1 MSLSFTTYD
10 GLIDAIAETLNRE
23 DLEESIPGWIV
34 LAEEQ
39 HKTDLRIRDMLTRT
53 TTQIT
58 ARTLALPTGFLK
70 FKRLRVSAT
79 STGYPYPIEIV
90 SGDELVRHW
99 RAEDMGTGS
108 PPLLDRPANMPRYVS
123 IDSVMEFDVDPSEYD
138 DDEPYLQMLYWKSFT
153 ALSTTNTS
161 NALLTRAPGAYFY
174 GALVHSAPY
183 LLDDERIQVWRNEY
197 ATIVARL
204 NMNDRD
210 PGGQLTS
217 RVAGRTP

>member
-1 MSLSFTTYD
+1 MALAFTTYD
-10 GLIDAIAETLNRE
+10 GLIDAIASTLNRT
-23 DLEESIPGWIV
+23 DLEADIPGWID

-79 STGYPYPIEIV
+79 STGYPYEIKIV
-90 SGDELVRHW
+90 TADELVRHW
-99 RAEDMGTGS
+99 RAEDMGTGN

-123 IDSVMEFDVDPSEYD
+123 IDSVMEFDVDPSEFD
-138 DDEPYLQMLYWKSFT
+138 DTAPYLQMLYWKSFT
-153 ALSTTNTS
+153 ALSDDNTS
-161 NALLTRAPGAYFY
+161 NALLVRSPGAYFY
-174 GALVHSAPY
+174 GSLVHSAPY
-183 LLDDERIQVWRNEY
+183 LLDDERIGVWRNEY
-197 ATIVARL
+197 ATIVHRL

-210 PGGQLTS
+210 TGGPLTS